1 VHHYAQKSQD
11 KKFVIDLVEF
21 ITAELDDLESKD
33 IESLQG
39 EDREA
44 SVKLMT
50 KYVHFLHSLSKS
62 NYRPLGK
69 VLEKNVFKEPIRNW
83 QLETMADNASVYGQN
98 LWYFGGLGEGIEMM
112 LKCFKQQTDAEG
124 RQLVKYALHQLV
136 INIRADK
143 IPMFINHCQL
153 FLRDFNFGD
162 HETRNGD
169 MLMVY
174 LDCMIYFFDNS
185 DLDLAK
191 YVNWILENCSPLLIY
206 KDEKNPELVEKV
218 FSGVG
223 DLFRIILTK
232 ANRNLARDTME
243 FLMYEQTKNN
253 ERIAIELGKVN
264 FLVSEKNSR
273 KRKILKSQ
281 GSPIETCLRIF

>member
-62 NYRPLGK
+62 TYRPLGK

-98 LWYFGGLGEGIEMM
+98 LWHYGGLAEGLEIM

-124 RQLVKYALHQLV
+124 KQLVKYALHQLV
-136 INIRADK
+136 INIRGDR

-162 HETRNGD
+162 HETRNGE

-206 KDEKNPELVEKV
+206 QDKKNPELVEKV

-264 FLVSEKNSR
+264 FLVSEQK
-273 KRKILKSQ
+273 
-281 GSPIETCLRIF
+281 